1 MNLRKQ
7 WRSGLS
13 LGVLVSEAEHF
24 LFLPA
29 VSKLRA
35 FTLRAAKWGR
45 VLLGQP
51 VDVDPE

>member
-1 MNLRKQ
+1 MNLKKQ
-7 WRSGLS
+7 RRSGLS

-35 FTLRAAKWGR
+35 FTLRAEEM
-45 VLLGQP
+45 GQGFTRAGSRR
-51 VDVDPE
+51 